1 MKHRVIIML
10 VVLLALLAAACAPAS
25 TPAPTPTQLPANDY
39 STQATDEPQAKATEP
54 AAAANTPAANAP
66 AATPAATPDIE
77 KVIKPQPNDW
87 KRGPDGAGVTIIEWS
102 DFQCPY
108 CAAVAPQLKRLADAY
123 PNDVQIVFRH
133 FPLPS
138 HPLSL
143 ISAQAAEAAGAQGKF
158 WEMNDMI
165 FANQETWSA
174 QSEADFRKTLA
185 GYAEKI
191 GLDVNQFNSE
201 LDTGKYKTKTQA
213 AQDLAMQLG
222 IGGTP
227 FLLLNGEPW
236 PQSLNYLSYN
246 NLDGIVKYIVELPK
260 KQYKEAPKMQIDKN
274 KSYTA
279 TIKTDQGDI
288 VLKLFADKAPLAVNN
303 FVFLAKEG
311 WYDGVTFHRVLADFM
326 AQAGDPTGLG
336 MGGPGYEFPN
346 EITGLKFDK
355 EGLLAMANA
364 GPDTNGSQF
373 FITYAPAPNLDAADP
388 TKEAKYTIFGEVISG
403 MDVAKKLT
411 LRDPNNDPDTN
422 GSVIKTITI
431 EEQ

>member
-1 MKHRVIIML
+1 MRRSLIIIL
-10 VVLLALLAAACAPAS
+10 VALLASLVAACQPTSAPA
-25 TPAPTPTQLPANDY
+25 PAPTQPPANGY
-39 STQATDEPQAKATEP
+39 SAQATNVPPPQ
-54 AAAANTPAANAP
+54 AAAATPAVAVNTPTAV
-66 AATPAATPDIE
+66 TSAATPDIE
-77 KVIKPQPNDW
+77 KIVKPQPDDW

-108 CAAVAPQLKRLADAY
+108 CAAVSPLLKRLAEAY
-123 PNDVQIVFRH
+123 PNDVQTVYRH
-133 FPLPS
+133 FPLPN

-143 ISAQAAEAAGAQGKF
+143 LATQAAEAAGAQGKF
-158 WEMNDMI
+158 WEMEDLL
-165 FANQETWSA
+165 FANQSA
-174 QSEADFRKTLA
+174 WTGQSEADFRKTLD
-185 GYAEKI
+185 GYAQKI
-191 GLDVNQFNSE
+191 GLDQQKFSSE
-201 LDTGKYKTKTQA
+201 LDSGKYKAKAQA
-213 AQDLAMQLG
+213 AQDLAVQLG
-222 IGGTP
+222 IDSTP
-227 FLLLNGEPW
+227 TLLLNGSAW
-236 PQSLNYLSYN
+236 PQSMSYLSYN
-246 NLDGIVKYIVELPK
+246 NLDGIVKYLVELPK
-260 KQYKEAPKMQIDKN
+260 KQYKEAPKMQIDKT

-279 TIKTDQGDI
+279 TIKTDQGNI

-336 MGGPGYEFPN
+336 LGGPGYEFAN

-388 TKEAKYTIFGEVISG
+388 TKEAKYTIFGEVVSG
-403 MDVAKKLT
+403 MNVAKKLT
-411 LRDPNNDPDTN
+411 LRDPTQDPDVN

-431 EEQ
+431 DEK